1 MIGGCNMSKDI
12 TKDILLS
19 AGFIERDGIFEFTTK
34 VDYRKRTI
42 VVALNNSAMYNRDHT
57 VIVYN
62 SNKEP
67 IGYACVQTVEHFHK
81 LMELMNSGIRLTE
94 E

>member
-1 MIGGCNMSKDI
+1 MSKDI
-12 TKDILLS
+12 TEDILLK
-19 AGFIERDGIFEFTTK
+19 AGFIKKDGIFEFTTK
-34 VDYRKRTI
+34 IDDRKRII

-62 SNKEP
+62 GNKEP

-81 LMELMNSGIRLTE
+81 LMELMNSGLRLTKE
-94 E
+94 